1 MCRSDSTKGIFR
13 RKTST
18 TSSKSRLSISSAS
31 NTTLSQSC
39 PTSPRYANRTQRS
52 LSRPEPCTSS
62 SLDSNDDTRITLRK
76 GAGNGL
82 QRSASTVSHNFQRPA
97 NNPSGLY
104 SYTGI
109 YNCFIWIFDFFL

>member
-62 SLDSNDDTRITLRK
+62 SLESNDDDTRITLRK

-82 QRSASTVSHNFQRPA
+82 QRSASTVSHCFQRPA

-104 SYTGI
+104 SYTGMMI
-109 YNCFIWIFDFFL
+109 EF